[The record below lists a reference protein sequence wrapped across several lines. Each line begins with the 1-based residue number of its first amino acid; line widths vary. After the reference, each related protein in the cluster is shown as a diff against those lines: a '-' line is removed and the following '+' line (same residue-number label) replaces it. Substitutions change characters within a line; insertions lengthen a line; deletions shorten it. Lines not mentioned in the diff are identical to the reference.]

1 MITRVI
7 VATLGERATLKETL
21 NSIAKQNI
29 GEAEVKIVCPQNSLL
44 KVQKMAE
51 ECLISNFELIRDSD
65 KGLSAAI
72 NQGFKAPGNF
82 EYFCWIND
90 DDELT
95 MKSLERARNFLETNR
110 KFNAVIG
117 SLEYSRKNKNRIFRN
132 RVTKLNL
139 IISKVG
145 PNVITQPGSLLRRTA
160 ILEEQLL
167 NEKYKYAMD
176 LDMWLR
182 IMRYGKIGIIK
193 EIQAVMKWHKD
204 SITIGNRKSAS
215 IEAFQIRLSNSE
227 TLMRKLLVII
237 CYLPTRLM
245 SSLLSKIH

>member
-1 MITRVI
+1 LITRVI

-29 GEAEVKIVCPQNSLL
+29 IEMEVKIVCPHSSLL
-44 KVQKMAE
+44 KVQKIAE
-51 ECLISNFELIRDSD
+51 ECLMSNFELIRDSG

-72 NQGFKAPGNF
+72 NQGFKVPGNF

-117 SLEYSRKNKNRIFRN
+117 TLQYSRKNKHRILRN

-145 PNVITQPGSLLRRTA
+145 PNVITQPGSLIRRTA
-160 ILEEQLL
+160 IHEEQLL

-193 EIQAVMKWHKD
+193 EIQAIMKWHKD

-227 TLMRKLLVII
+227 TLMKKLLVII

-245 SSLLSKIH
+245 SSLFSKIH

>member
-29 GEAEVKIVCPQNSLL
+29 GEVEVKIVCPQNSLL
-44 KVQKMAE
+44 KVQKIAE

-117 SLEYSRKNKNRIFRN
+117 SLEYSIKNKNRIFIN

-160 ILEEQLL
+160 IREEQLL
-167 NEKYKYAMD
+167 NEKYKYSMD

-182 IMRYGKIGIIK
+182 IMRCGKIGIIK
-193 EIQAVMKWHKD
+193 EVQAIMKWHKD

-237 CYLPTRLM
+237 CYFPTRLM